1 MIKKLIAAVLLTL
14 GLLPVFGGSSGN
26 CEEHAES
33 VSFGGAER
41 TVKLVAA
48 YDAEEK
54 TSDSSR
60 GVYYFKAKLKRST
73 GYTVWTTGLS
83 TNEEVSVTTYAKDSD
98 DEDEDGPSADFTEVD
113 EPGGNTRLVLY
124 ADDWYVDPEEKEEN
138 DPKEWTYYIELE
150 GEVGQEVTIHFATG
164 VIIPA
169 GREDN
174 PLSISPTTT
183 VKKSSSYLQLDSTFY
198 YRVSFK
204 AGQLYWFAT
213 SGGTTNSLLGVD
225 IDTQDKDSDV
235 ESETEDTRDFEIYPD
250 PAYDNDEF
258 NTGIYVVPTVSGWYN
273 VIVTAEGDDADGAP
287 FTMSY
292 RTYLQKK
299 PSEHVTK
306 ELNEANNY
314 TSEFVAGHMNA
325 KANMEAGYYDKIVD
339 ESLFRFTAK
348 KGSRWIAET
357 LNAQTNMFIAV
368 YDAKGKMLNWNVG
381 DGLTLNA
388 RAGFEIPSDG
398 EYYVGACQDIADD
411 FSEEPAYTTAT
422 VRLSDASTVVG
433 QPDAYDPKDD
443 TAEGATGLNVV
454 PASEKETP
462 EQADPKGTAWHEL
475 NRHDW
480 YDVFMIGARKGLTYS
495 LRASLE
501 SPATAFNS
509 LAAEVYI
516 LSGSKELHEVTVG
529 DINAGSETPLTF
541 TATVSG
547 TYYVRLSVA
556 GGRGLDYPKYKL
568 HAKAVSANGEALG
581 SLTVNTFGVT
591 TGTFTLDK
599 ETIKYKGGASVLVT
613 GTSHTV
619 KYGAVKGFSA
629 PANESVVVKSGKTP
643 TVLDRYYSDTFDP
656 KDDTYKG
663 ATPWALKNTETTL
676 PRTFWKVDSED
687 NFVITG
693 KDGQFF
699 DIALKN
705 MTGDAVFTISNEEK
719 GKLADKVTSVEKLLL
734 PTSKAKY
741 YLKVTH
747 ANATPQDGSYTLA
760 GFFANVGSLKLAK
773 TALSV
778 KEDAASA
785 VVTVNRTAKDGRVRI
800 KYGTVAGT
808 AQPGV
813 DYVAQNGILEWA
825 DGDNKPKTI
834 TVKLIPDLIPTYEG
848 ADKTFAVQLKEL
860 DASERTSTEY
870 PGTIVGGDTCTITLK
885 ETAKAGATVADAYK
899 KYAVKPA
906 STKTEDV
913 PLESGT
919 FYGVLTEDGAA
930 LTNGQTRL
938 ASVTLTAAAKEPA
951 KLTAK
956 VLIAGKTYAFAATGW
971 DPAASDTATA
981 VQTMTLV
988 QKIAGVTYTN
998 TLVVRVARGST
1009 AAEDDWLKAGAEIEL
1024 TMNVPDA
1031 NGKGAQ
1037 KNIRYTGML
1046 YRDNAKI
1053 QNYLTAV
1060 TNFAGYYTVSL
1071 APNSTVN
1078 DGVPAGNGYLTL
1090 TVDAKGTTKV
1100 AGLLADGKT
1109 KISLSAKACGLVA
1122 DAASANGFSLR
1133 VPLFLAKSPYCFGGL
1148 LRLYARADGTIVVD
1162 PADALMWNN
1171 DDKALAYDNAAGYQI
1186 ALAPV
1191 GGWYDRVVNLQ
1202 TYYLSRAFEIG
1213 TTDVTEYPSEFVAT
1227 GNTLVVDVGPNGQVV
1242 DVAGNNITVEKQALV
1257 KAGKLF
1263 DLGPSVNP
1271 SGVTVKFA
1279 RATGLLS
1286 GSFMVWSVSADG
1298 LTQKQ
1303 IKGIKFNGV
1312 AVLARDASSPLA
1324 EEVVAPGF
1332 FTQATTLTDIAPN
1345 GTKKTR
1351 KWTFSAPFN
1360 LLGVDQGAID
1370 WWADDWGVAP

>member
-1 MIKKLIAAVLLTL
+1 MLKKMIMAVLLL
-14 GLLPVFGGSSGN
+14 QGLFPLFGATSGN
-26 CEEHAES
+26 CEEHADS
-33 VSFGGAER
+33 ISFKNAER

-54 TSDSSR
+54 TSDATR
-60 GVYYFKAKLKRST
+60 GVYFFKAKLKRST
-73 GYTVWTTGLS
+73 GYTIWTTGLS
-83 TNEEVSVTTYAKDSD
+83 TNDEVSVTAYAKDSED
-98 DEDEDGPSADFTEVD
+98 DDEDGPSADFTEVD
-113 EPGGNTRLVLY
+113 EPGGNTRLVMY
-124 ADDWYVDPEEKEEN
+124 ADDWYVDPEEKDEN

-150 GEVGQEVTIHFATG
+150 GEVGQEVNIHFATG
-164 VIIPA
+164 AIIPA

-174 PLSISPTTT
+174 PLAISPTLT
-183 VKKSSSYLQLDSTFY
+183 VKKSSSFLQLDSSFY
-198 YRVSFK
+198 YRVNFK

-213 SGGTTNSLLGVD
+213 SGGTTNSLLSVD
-225 IDTQDKDSDV
+225 VDTQEKDSDV
-235 ESETEDTRDFEIYPD
+235 ESETDDTRDFETYPD
-250 PAYDNDEF
+250 PDYDDDEL
-258 NTGIYVVPTVSGWYN
+258 NTGIYVVPSVSGWYN
-273 VIVTAEGDDADGAP
+273 VVVTADGDDADGAP
-287 FTMSY
+287 FGLSY

-299 PSEHVTK
+299 PSEHATK
-306 ELNEANNY
+306 ELNVANDY

-325 KANMEAGYYDKIVD
+325 KVNLEAGYYDKVVD
-339 ESLFRFTAK
+339 ESLFHFTAQ

-357 LNAQTNMFIAV
+357 LNAQTNMFLAV

-381 DGLTLNA
+381 DGQTMNA

-398 EYYVGACQDIADD
+398 DYYVGVCQDIADD

-422 VRLSDASTVVG
+422 VKLSDARTEEG
-433 QPDAYDPKDD
+433 QPDAADPKDD
-443 TAEGATGLNVV
+443 KAEGATGLIVV
-454 PASEKETP
+454 PSTESETP
-462 EQADPKGTAWHEL
+462 EQADPQGTDWHEL

-480 YDVFMIGARKGLTYS
+480 YDVFMIGARKGITYS
-495 LRASLE
+495 LRASLA
-501 SPATAFNS
+501 SPTTAFNS

-516 LSGSKELHEVTVG
+516 LNGTKELHEVTEG
-529 DINAGSETPLTF
+529 DINADSAVPLTF
-541 TATVSG
+541 TASLSG

-591 TGTFTLDK
+591 TGTFTLDR

-613 GTSHTV
+613 ATSHTV
-619 KYGAVKGFSA
+619 KYGAVKGFTT
-629 PANESVVVKSGKTP
+629 PATESVVVKNGKTP
-643 TVLDRYYSDTFDP
+643 TILNRYYSDTFDP

-663 ATPWALKNTETTL
+663 ATAWALKNVETTL
-676 PRTFWKVDSED
+676 PRTFWKVDPED

-699 DIALKN
+699 DIALKDV
-705 MTGDAVFTISNEEK
+705 TGDAVFTISNEET
-719 GKLADKVTSVEKLLL
+719 GKLADKVTSVRQLLL

-747 ANATPQDGSYTLA
+747 AQATPADGSYTLA
-760 GFFANVGSLKLAK
+760 GFFANVGSLKFAK

-778 KEDAASA
+778 KEDAGSVA
-785 VVTVNRTAKDGRVRI
+785 VTVNRTAKDGIVRI
-800 KYGTVAGT
+800 RYGTVAGT

-825 DGDNKPKTI
+825 DGDNKPKTV
-834 TVKLIPDLIPTYEG
+834 TVKLIPDLIPTFEG
-848 ADKTFAVQLKEL
+848 ADKTFAVQLREL
-860 DASERTSTEY
+860 DASERTSAEY

-885 ETAKAGATVADAYK
+885 ETAKAGTTVADAYK

-906 STKTEDV
+906 ATKTEDV

-919 FYGVLTEDGAA
+919 FYGVLAEDGAA
-930 LTNGQTRL
+930 LTNGQARL

-956 VLIAGKTYAFAATGW
+956 VLIAGKTYAFSAAGW
-971 DPAASDTATA
+971 DLTASDETTA

-988 QKIAGVTYTN
+988 QKVAGVSYTN
-998 TLVVRVARGST
+998 TLVVRVARGLTS
-1009 AAEDDWLKAGAEIEL
+1009 AEDDWLKAGAEITL

-1031 NGKGAQ
+1031 NGKGVQ
-1037 KNIRYTGML
+1037 KDIRYTGQL
-1046 YRDNAKI
+1046 FRDHAKV

-1060 TNFAGYYTVSL
+1060 TNFVGYYTVAL
-1071 APNSTVN
+1071 APNTVID
-1078 DGVPAGNGYLTL
+1078 DGVPSGNGYLTV
-1090 TVDAKGTTKV
+1090 TVDAKGTAKV

-1109 KISLSAKACGLVA
+1109 KISLSAKACGLVV
-1122 DAASANGFSLR
+1122 DAGSANGFALQI
-1133 VPLFLAKSPYCFGGL
+1133 PLFLAKSPFCFGGT
-1148 LRLYARADGTIVVD
+1148 LRLYARADGVVI
-1162 PADALMWNN
+1162 ADAVRALIWCN
-1171 DDKALAYDNAAGYQI
+1171 DDKSLAYDNAAGYQI

-1202 TYYLSRAFEIG
+1202 AYYLSRAFEIG
-1213 TTDVTEYPSEFVAT
+1213 TAEVTDYPPEFVAT
-1227 GNTLVVDVGPNGQVV
+1227 GNTLVEDVGPKGQGV
-1242 DVAGNNITVEKQALV
+1242 DVVGNNITVEKQVLV
-1257 KAGKLF
+1257 KMGKLV

-1279 RATGLLS
+1279 RATGLVN
-1286 GSFMVWSVSADG
+1286 GSFMVWSVGSDG
-1298 LTQKQ
+1298 LSQKQ
-1303 IKGIKFNGV
+1303 IKGLAFNGV
-1312 AVLARDASSPLA
+1312 VVLARDASSPLA

-1332 FTQATTLTDIAPN
+1332 FTQAMTLTDIVPGGA
-1345 GTKKTR
+1345 KKTR

-1360 LLGVDQGAID
+1360 LLGVEQVGLD

>member
-1 MIKKLIAAVLLTL
+1 MIKKFIAAVLLLL
-14 GLLPVFGGSSGN
+14 GLFPAFGGSSGN
-26 CEEHAES
+26 CEEHADS
-33 VSFGGAER
+33 VSFGNAER

-48 YDAEEK
+48 YDVEEK
-54 TSDSSR
+54 TSDATR
-60 GVYYFKAKLKRST
+60 GVYFFKAKLKRST
-73 GYTVWTTGLS
+73 AYTIWTTGLS
-83 TNEEVSVTTYAKDSD
+83 TNEEVSVMAYAKDSS

-113 EPGGNTRLVLY
+113 EPGGNTRLVMY

-138 DPKEWTYYIELE
+138 DPKEWTYYVEIE
-150 GEVGQEVTIHFATG
+150 GEVGQEVNIHFATG
-164 VIIPA
+164 AIIPA

-174 PLSISPTTT
+174 PLPISPTLT
-183 VKKSSSYLQLDSTFY
+183 VKKSSSFLQLDSTFY

-213 SGGTTNSLLGVD
+213 SGGTTNSLLSVD

-235 ESETEDTRDFEIYPD
+235 ESEIEDTRDFETYPD
-250 PAYDNDEF
+250 PAYDDDEL
-258 NTGIYVVPTVSGWYN
+258 NTGIYVVPSVSGWYN
-273 VIVTAEGDDADGAP
+273 VVVTADGDDADGAP

-292 RTYLQKK
+292 RTYQQRK

-306 ELNEANNY
+306 ELNAANDY
-314 TSEFVAGHMNA
+314 TSEFVAGHMNT
-325 KANMEAGYYDKIVD
+325 KESLEAGYYDKVVD

-357 LNAQTNMFIAV
+357 LYAQTNMFIAA

-381 DGLTLNA
+381 DGLSMNA
-388 RAGFEIPSDG
+388 RAGFEIPADG
-398 EYYVGACQDIADD
+398 DYYVGVCQNISDD

-422 VRLSDASTVVG
+422 VKLSDASTVEG

-443 TAEGATGLNVV
+443 REEGATGLIVV
-454 PASEKETP
+454 PASESETP
-462 EQADPKGTAWHEL
+462 EQADPQGTDWHEL

-480 YDVFMIGARKGLTYS
+480 YDVFMIGARKGVTYS
-495 LRASLE
+495 LRASLA
-501 SPATAFNS
+501 SPSTAFNS

-516 LSGSKELHEVTVG
+516 LSGTKELHELTVG
-529 DINAGSETPLTF
+529 DINASSDSPLTF

-547 TYYVRLSVA
+547 TYYVRISVA

-568 HAKAVSANGEALG
+568 HAKAVAANGEALG

-599 ETIKYKGGASVLVT
+599 ETVKYKGGSSVLVA
-613 GTSHTV
+613 GSAHTV

-629 PANESVVVKSGKTP
+629 PAAESVVVKSGKTP
-643 TVLDRYYSDTFDP
+643 TILDRYYSDTFDP

-663 ATPWALKNTETTL
+663 ATAWTLKNTETTL
-676 PRTFWKVDSED
+676 PRTFWKVDPED

-699 DIALKN
+699 DIALKDV
-705 MTGDAVFTISNEEK
+705 TGDAVFTISNEEK
-719 GKLADKVTSVEKLLL
+719 GKLADKVTSVKQLLL

-747 ANATPQDGSYTLA
+747 ANAAPVDGSYTLA

-778 KEDAASA
+778 KEDAASV
-785 VVTVNRTAKDGRVRI
+785 VVTVNRTAKDGVVRI

-813 DYVAQNGILEWA
+813 DYVAQNGILEWG

-834 TVKLIPDLIPTYEG
+834 TVRLIPDLLPTFEG

-860 DASERTSTEY
+860 DASERTSEEY

-885 ETAKAGATVADAYK
+885 ETAKEGATVADAYK

-906 STKTEDV
+906 TVQTEV
-913 PLESGT
+913 APLESGT
-919 FYGVLTEDGAA
+919 FYGVLAEDGAA
-930 LTNGQTRL
+930 LTNGQMRL
-938 ASVTLTAAAKEPA
+938 ASVTFTASKEPA
-951 KLTAK
+951 KLAAK
-956 VLIAGKTYAFAATGW
+956 VLIAGKTYAFSATGW
-971 DPAASDTATA
+971 DEAASDATEA

-988 QKIAGVTYTN
+988 QKIAGVNYTN
-998 TLVVRVARGST
+998 TLMVCAAKGET
-1009 AAEDDWLKAGAEIEL
+1009 ASADDWLRAGADVEL

-1037 KNIRYTGML
+1037 KGIRYTGRL
-1046 YRDNAKI
+1046 FRNNAKI

-1060 TNFAGYYTVSL
+1060 TNFAGYYTVAL
-1071 APNSTVN
+1071 APNAVID

-1090 TVDAKGTTKV
+1090 TVDAKGTAKV
-1100 AGLLADGKT
+1100 AGLLADGQT
-1109 KISLSAKACGLVA
+1109 KISLSSAACGLVVN
-1122 DAASANGFSLR
+1122 DASSNGLALH
-1133 VPLFLAKSPYCFGGL
+1133 VPLFLSKSPYCFGGT
-1148 LRLYARADGTIVVD
+1148 LRLHSRADGVVVVD
-1162 PADALMWNN
+1162 SANPLLWNN
-1171 DDKALAYDNAAGYQI
+1171 DNPALAYDNQAGYQL

-1213 TTDVTEYPSEFVAT
+1213 TADVTDYPAEFVAT
-1227 GNTLVVDVGPNGQVV
+1227 GNTLVADVGPNGQAV
-1242 DVAGNNITVEKQALV
+1242 DVVGNNITAEKQVLV

-1263 DLGPSVNP
+1263 DLEPSVNP

-1279 RATGLLS
+1279 RATGLVN
-1286 GSFMVWSVSADG
+1286 GTFMVWSIGSDG
-1298 LTQKQ
+1298 VTQKQ
-1303 IKGIKFNGV
+1303 IKGLKFNGV
-1312 AVLARDASSPLA
+1312 AVLARDAASPLV

-1332 FTQATTLTDIAPN
+1332 FTQAMTLTDVDPK
-1345 GTKKTR
+1345 GVKKTR

-1360 LLGVDQGAID
+1360 LLGIDQGAVD
-1370 WWADDWGVAP
+1370 WWLDDWGVAP